1 MNAPEDARIAAA
13 AAEAESAALRRCV
26 RDLVA
31 LSTLP
36 AAWMRTAP
44 LGIVESLAEVM
55 LRMLKLDLA
64 YVRVPQPRG
73 AMLEAGRTRASA
85 AAQGRGAELGRALA
99 ERIRFDAAAPS
110 ASIPDPEDGA
120 PLQVALTPIGHD
132 RDCGWLVAASR
143 RAQFPSP
150 DERLMLGVAANQLAM
165 VLQRRSA
172 EDLLREEARSLE
184 TLNRAGEALA
194 GELNLERVVQ
204 QVTDAATGLTGA
216 QFGAFFYNVRNEN
229 GESYQL
235 YTLSGAPREAFARF
249 PMPRNTAVFAP
260 TFAGTGIV
268 RSDDIRKDP
277 RYGRNAPRRGPPEG
291 HLPVVSYLAVPVV
304 SRSKEVI
311 GGLFFGHSEPG
322 VFDERAE
329 RLVAGVAAQAAIAI
343 DNARLYERLRESAA
357 RLAEADRRK
366 DEFLATLA
374 HELRNPL
381 APLRNG
387 LESLRLAA
395 GRAELAEAARAMMER
410 QLEHLVRL
418 VDDLLDMSRISTGKI
433 ELRREWAELGAIVH
447 SALESIGPL
456 IERAGHR
463 LELELPGEPVYLDAD
478 PVRLAQVFCN
488 LLNNA
493 AKYTERG
500 GRIVLAAA
508 RREREVEVS
517 VRDNGIG
524 IAPHML
530 PRVFELFT
538 QADASLE
545 KAHGGLGI
553 GLTIVKRLVEL
564 HGGSVEAR
572 SEGPGRG
579 SEFVVR
585 LPLLEPGTPRK
596 AAQPAAAAPQPPA
609 RRILVV
615 DDNADAAQSL
625 ALLLQAMGNE
635 VHTAPDGAAGL
646 RAAEALQPE
655 LILLDIGM
663 PGMNGYDACRA
674 IRAEPWA
681 GATTLVA
688 LSGWGQEE
696 HKARARAAGFDHYLV
711 KPVDL
716 AALRQLLGA
725 GSLPST
731 SAPPA
736 CRAKA

>member
-1 MNAPEDARIAAA
+1 MHA
-13 AAEAESAALRRCV
+13 
-26 RDLVA
+26 
-31 LSTLP
+31 
-36 AAWMRTAP
+36 AP
-44 LGIVESLAEVM
+44 LGIVESLAEVV

-64 YVRVPQPRG
+64 YVRVPRARG
-73 AMLEAGRTRASA
+73 GMLEAGRTRASA
-85 AAQGRGAELGRALA
+85 AEQGRGTELGRVLA
-99 ERIRFDAAAPS
+99 ERIRFDAAAQP
-110 ASIPDPEDGA
+110 ASIPDPKDGA
-120 PLQVALTPIGHD
+120 PLQVTLTPIGHD

-143 RAQFPSP
+143 RAGFPGA
-150 DERLMLGVAANQLAM
+150 DERLLLGVAANQLAM
-165 VLQRRSA
+165 VLQRSSA

-184 TLNRAGEALA
+184 TLNRTGEALA
-194 GELNLERVVQ
+194 GELSLERVVQ
-204 QVTDAATGLTGA
+204 QVTDAATRLTGA

-235 YTLSGAPREAFARF
+235 YTLSGVPREAFERF

-260 TFAGTGIV
+260 TFAGTAIV

-291 HLPVVSYLAVPVV
+291 HLPVVSYLAVPVM

-311 GGLFFGHSEPG
+311 GGLFFGHPEPG
-322 VFDERAE
+322 VFDARAE
-329 RLVAGVAAQAAIAI
+329 RLAAGVAAQAAIAI
-343 DNARLYERLRESAA
+343 DNARLYERLRDSAA

-395 GRAELAEAARAMMER
+395 GRPELAEAARAMMER
-410 QLEHLVRL
+410 QLGHLVRL
-418 VDDLLDMSRISTGKI
+418 VDDLLDMSRIATGKI

-456 IERAGHR
+456 IERSGHR
-463 LELELPGEPVYLDAD
+463 LELELPGEPVYLEAD

-517 VRDNGIG
+517 VRDTGIG
-524 IAPHML
+524 IAQPML
-530 PRVFELFT
+530 ARVFDLFT
-538 QADASLE
+538 QVDTSLE

-596 AAQPAAAAPQPPA
+596 ALPAAAAVAPPA
-609 RRILVV
+609 RRILVI

-625 ALLLQAMGNE
+625 ALLLQAMGSE
-635 VHTAPDGAAGL
+635 VHTAGDGAAGL
-646 RAAEALQPE
+646 RAAEALRPE

-674 IRAEPWA
+674 IRAQPWA
-681 GATTLVA
+681 AAATLVA

-711 KPVDL
+711 KPADL
-716 AALRQLLGA
+716 EALRQLLGT
-725 GSLPST
+725 P
-731 SAPPA
+731 
-736 CRAKA
+736 RKAES

>member
-1 MNAPEDARIAAA
+1 VKALDDAGVAAA
-13 AAEAESAALRRCV
+13 DAEALRRCV

-36 AAWMRTAP
+36 AAWMHAEP

-64 YVRVPQPRG
+64 YVRVPQARG
-73 AMLEAGRTRASA
+73 EMLEAGRTRASA
-85 AAQGRGAELGRALA
+85 AAQGRGAALGRVLA
-99 ERIRFDAAAPS
+99 EHIRFGAPAAP
-110 ASIPDPEDGA
+110 AAIPDPEDGA
-120 PLQVALTPIGHD
+120 ALQLWLTPIGFD
-132 RDCGWLVAASR
+132 RECGWLAAASR
-143 RAQFPSP
+143 RAGFPSNE
-150 DERLMLGVAANQLAM
+150 ERLLLGVAANQLAM
-165 VLQRRSA
+165 VLQRRLA

-184 TLNRAGEALA
+184 TLNRIGEALA
-194 GELNLERVVQ
+194 AELNLERVVQ
-204 QVTDAATGLTGA
+204 QVTDAATRLTGA
-216 QFGAFFYNVRNEN
+216 QFGAFFYNVRNEA

-235 YTLSGAPREAFARF
+235 YALSGAPREAFAKF
-249 PMPRNTAVFAP
+249 SMPRNTAVFAP
-260 TFAGTGIV
+260 TFTGTAIV
-268 RSDDIRKDP
+268 RSDDIRKDA
-277 RYGRNAPRRGPPEG
+277 RYGHSAPHHGLPRG

-311 GGLFFGHSEPG
+311 GGLFFGHPEPA
-322 VFDERAE
+322 VFDARAE
-329 RLVAGVAAQAAIAI
+329 RIAAGIAAQAAVAI

-395 GRAELAEAARAMMER
+395 GRPELAESARAMMER

-418 VDDLLDMSRISTGKI
+418 VDDLLDMIRNSTGKI
-433 ELRREWAELGAIVH
+433 ELRREWSELGAIVH
-447 SALESIGPL
+447 SALETLRPL
-456 IERAGHR
+456 IERSGHR
-463 LELELPGEPVYLDAD
+463 LELRLPGEPVYLEAD

-488 LLNNA
+488 LLSNA
-493 AKYTERG
+493 VKYTERG
-500 GRIVLAAA
+500 GTIVLAAA
-508 RREREVEVS
+508 RGSREVEVS

-524 IAPHML
+524 IPPAML
-530 PRVFELFT
+530 PCVFELFT
-538 QADASLE
+538 QVDGSLE

-572 SEGPGRG
+572 SEGLGKG

-585 LPLLEPGTPRK
+585 LPLLEPGAPRK
-596 AAQPAAAAPQPPA
+596 SAPRAEPTPPCA

-625 ALLLQAMGNE
+625 ALMLQLMGSE
-635 VHTAPDGAAGL
+635 VLTAGDGPAAL
-646 RAAEALQPE
+646 RAAETLQPE
-655 LILLDIGM
+655 LVLLDLGM
-663 PGMNGYDACRA
+663 PGMNGFDVCRA
-674 IRAEPWA
+674 MRARPWA
-681 GATTLVA
+681 GGATLVA
-688 LSGWGQEE
+688 CSGWGQDEQR
-696 HKARARAAGFDHYLV
+696 ARARDAGFDHYLV

-716 AALRQLLGA
+716 EALRRLLGA
-725 GSLPST
+725 LPRS
-731 SAPPA
+731 
-736 CRAKA
+736 R